1 MTRSSRIALPGLL
14 ARACTLAALALLA
27 AGMVVAADKVP
38 EPAPSAAPASVA
50 CSADTTIS
58 REYVFSL
65 MGNRAGFQTVC
76 LLADGAREVH
86 FAFNDRGRGPA
97 LASLTRLDASG
108 VPIAISTNGQDYY
121 KGVVAERF
129 AVVADS
135 ATWMNKVESGSLALD
150 KPAFYV
156 SQSGSPDE
164 TGLLANALRRA
175 PHGRLPLLPRGE
187 ARLAE
192 RAQLD
197 LNKGGD
203 SRQVTL
209 YSIDGLG
216 FQPVN
221 VWLDR
226 DGELFAMLDGFS
238 SIVLAGWEQAL
249 LALRAE
255 QDRQDARRRIEQAQ
269 LLRRVPERPLAIE
282 HANVFDAETAS
293 MQPATTVLVVG
304 RNIVAVGP
312 DGTLELPAGAERI
325 DATGCSLLPGLW
337 DMHTHPGLDDGPL
350 FLAAGVTSV
359 RDMAA
364 EPDKPQLLRVFDTG
378 DAIGPRVVYAGIID
392 GRGPFHAPTRTLVSN
407 EVEVRS
413 AVQAMGAAGFGMVK
427 IYSSL
432 DPALVPVVADEAR
445 KQGMRVGGHIPA
457 YMTAEQAVRAGY
469 NEIQHMNMLFLNF
482 MFDSVQDTRTPA
494 RFTAVADHAAEID
507 PRSER
512 VQAFLA
518 LLKHDHVTIDP
529 TLGVFEGLYTD
540 RPGQVSPVFAAV
552 ADRMP
557 PQVRRGFLEGGL
569 PVPEGA
575 DARYRET
582 FRSMQRMLIALR
594 QAGIPFVAGTDS
606 MAGFALPRE
615 LELYVEAGVPAP
627 EVLRIATLDAARLA
641 GRARELGSIA
651 PGKLA
656 DMVLVDGDPSK
667 NIGDIRRLRLVIKD
681 GALFDPD
688 ALCRALGIQPLQAG
702 RK

>member
-1 MTRSSRIALPGLL
+1 MAWSSRPASPGLL
-14 ARACTLAALALLA
+14 VHARALAALALLA
-27 AGMVVAADKVP
+27 AGTAVAADAVP
-38 EPAPSAAPASVA
+38 EQAQSAAAAPVA
-50 CSADTTIS
+50 CSAGTTIS

-65 MGNRAGFQTVC
+65 MGNHAGFQTLC
-76 LLADGAREVH
+76 LHADGAREVH
-86 FAFNDRGRGPA
+86 FAFNDRGRGPT
-97 LASLTRLDASG
+97 LTSLTRLDAGG
-108 VPIAISTNGQDYY
+108 VPIAISTDGQDYY
-121 KGVVAERF
+121 KAAVAERF
-129 AVVADS
+129 SIVAND
-135 ATWMNKVESGSLALD
+135 ATWKNKVESGSRMLD

-175 PHGRLPLLPRGE
+175 PQGRLALLPLGE

-192 RAQLD
+192 LAQV
-197 LNKGGD
+197 NVSKGGE
-203 SRQVTL
+203 SRHVTL

-221 VWLDR
+221 VWLDP
-226 DGELFAMLDGFS
+226 DGELFATFDGFS
-238 SIVLAGWEQAL
+238 SLVLAGWEATL
-249 LALRAE
+249 PTLRTE
-255 QDRQDARRRIEQAQ
+255 QDRQDARRRVEQARSLQ
-269 LLRRVPERPLAIE
+269 RVPEGPIAIE
-282 HANVFDAETAS
+282 HANLFDAETAS
-293 MQPATTVLVVG
+293 MRPGTTVLIAG
-304 RNIVAVGP
+304 KSIVAVGP
-312 DGTLELPAGAERI
+312 DGTVEIPAGAERI
-325 DATGCSLLPGLW
+325 DATGRSLLPGLW
-337 DMHTHPGLDDGPL
+337 DMHTHPELDDGPL
-350 FLAAGVTSV
+350 YLAAGVTSI

-364 EPDKPQLLRVFDTG
+364 EPDKPQRLRVFDTG

-392 GRGPFHAPTRTLVSN
+392 GRGPFQAPTRVLASN
-407 EVEVRS
+407 EAEVRT
-413 AVQAMGAAGFGMVK
+413 AVQAMAAAGFGMVK

-432 DPALVPVVADEAR
+432 DPALVPVVVDEAR
-445 KQGMRVGGHIPA
+445 RHGMRVGGHIPA

-507 PRSER
+507 PQSER
-512 VQAFLA
+512 VQAFLK
-518 LLKHDHVTIDP
+518 LLRQKNVTIDP

-540 RPGQVSPVFAAV
+540 RPGEVSPVFAAV

-582 FRSMQRMLIALR
+582 FRSMQRMLMALR

-615 LELYVEAGVPAP
+615 LELYVEAGVPP
-627 EVLRIATLDAARLA
+627 LEVLRITTLDAARHV
-641 GRARELGSIA
+641 GRGNELGSIA

-656 DMVLVDGDPSK
+656 DMILVDGDPSR
-667 NIGDIRRLRLVIKD
+667 NIGDVRRLRLVVKD
-681 GALFDPD
+681 GTVIDPD
-688 ALCRALGIQPLQAG
+688 ALGRALGIQPLQAE